1 MFMCTQNQ
9 FVIWFLLHR
18 YLLQIFHH
26 ENKIVSFVPWL
37 KLLHWSIFLWCIRGI
52 RTWAQSNAWQ
62 AASSQDVRIIRTLSD
77 RVSKPVFLLR
87 TNDVRW
93 QEESAGQT
101 VTDTTTN
108 IQFTQWPVLPTKDGC
123 QGIIWTSS
131 GARQLQEDVPA
142 TSGSWWSPTPCAVLR
157 QRRQTGCLPGD
168 SAVQWSEW
176 QSVEDSTQRWDVCQ
190 EWSTPMS
197 TKEER
202 RDEEIA

>member
-52 RTWAQSNAWQ
+52 RTWAQRNAWQ
-62 AASSQDVRIIRTLSD
+62 AASSQDIRIIRTLSD

-101 VTDTTTN
+101 SYRYYNKYSIFTMASTTN
-108 IQFTQWPVLPTKDGC
+108 QGWMSRYNLNFIRGLPTPRGC
-123 QGIIWTSS
+123 SS
-131 GARQLQEDVPA
+131 NIRFLMVSYSMCSVETEETDRMLARGQCSSVVRVTECRGQHPKM
-142 TSGSWWSPTPCAVLR
+142 R
-157 QRRQTGCLPGD
+157 CLPR
-168 SAVQWSEW
+168 VKHFQ
-176 QSVEDSTQRWDVCQ
+176 VY
-190 EWSTPMS
+190 
-197 TKEER
+197 R
-202 RDEEIA
+202 RRRKR